1 MSSIISEPL
10 VIGYTCCGPTF
21 RKSVYDKLKNY
32 YFDDDNL
39 FYCIVTD
46 DKSYFNDLNRKNLIV
61 NELKDFYDEF
71 PLLEQNEYFLES
83 TNEQDYANKFI
94 QNEYR
99 FPFSTYRF
107 NIWQAL
113 KLKIKNVSMLC
124 TDTTI
129 KISSLPLDIMLK
141 PNTFYNARSAWF
153 YNYDKEF
160 NIQSF
165 ITYKDTKPIVNFLE
179 NKFNKKIDDN
189 ILVLDEAARL
199 YIPNTLKELKHLFQ
213 VWNDVIEFLY
223 KTKQINQYKGS
234 YVIHDEFILAPIYNL
249 LNINFNNSLDLFEV
263 NHNTKVER
271 FWM

>member
-10 VIGYTCCGPTF
+10 VVGYTCCGPTF

-71 PLLEQNEYFLES
+71 PTLQTNEAFLES
-83 TNEQDYANKFI
+83 INEQDYADKFI
-94 QNEYR
+94 HTNYL

-107 NIWQAL
+107 NIWQAI
-113 KLKIKNVSMLC
+113 KLNIKNVSMLC
-124 TDTTI
+124 TDTSI
-129 KISSLPLDIMLK
+129 KFNRI
-141 PNTFYNARSAWF
+141 NTELFKTTNVMHNARSAWF
-153 YNYDKEF
+153 YNHIKEYF
-160 NIQSF
+160 QLPYISYKNIE
-165 ITYKDTKPIVNFLE
+165 PIVNFLE
-179 NKFNKKIDDN
+179 NKYNKKIDEN
-189 ILVLDEAARL
+189 LLVLDEAARL
-199 YIPNTLKELKHLFQ
+199 YIPTTLDDLKQLFY
-213 VWNDVIEFLY
+213 VWDEVITFLY
-223 KTKQINQYKGS
+223 ETKQINQYKGS

-249 LNINFNNSLDLFEV
+249 LNVNFNNKTDLFEV
-263 NHNTKVER
+263 NHNKEVER